1 VSEVEGKF
9 KRLLGTVLKLFL
21 SSGEGRGTIEK
32 GTIRNILVIRQHD
45 QLGDMLLAVPLLRA
59 LRESFPASHIA
70 LLASPVNYQI
80 MLNNPY
86 INDVINYDKRVL
98 RHSFREIWKFYRLLR
113 NGKYDLVVVPATISL
128 SMTSH
133 IIARLTGAR
142 IRIGA
147 KSLNGISNPTAFC
160 FTHAVELDWSQSP
173 RKHHSARNLDILA
186 PLDIVEEDLSSAL
199 GLLDD
204 ERKKA
209 NRFLSEYRKRYKL
222 LVGFHPGAGH
232 PENRWAAEKYASI
245 AGRLAKEYDAG
256 IVVTSGPMDREPME
270 LLKKYLQCEYLLIES
285 KPIREVAAIID
296 SLNLFLANDTG
307 IMHVAG
313 ASKTNLLSIF
323 GPSDP
328 LLWAPIGAKNRYI
341 ASKNKTMEGLSEEEV
356 YNMITII
363 LNSIGFQGKKN

>member
-1 VSEVEGKF
+1 VSEAEGKF
-9 KRLLGTVLKLFL
+9 KNFLGTFLRLFL
-21 SSGEGRGTIEK
+21 SSGEEGGIIEK
-32 GTIRNILVIRQHD
+32 RTIKKILVIRQHD

-70 LLASPVNYQI
+70 LITSPVNYQI
-80 MLNNPY
+80 MMNNPY
-86 INDVINYDKRVL
+86 VNGVINYDKRIL
-98 RHSFREIWKFYRLLR
+98 RRSVREILKFYRLLR
-113 NGKYDLVVVPATISL
+113 SGNYDLVVVPATISL

-133 IIARLTGAR
+133 IMARLTGAK

-147 KSLNGISNPTAFC
+147 KSLDGISNPTAFC
-160 FTHAVELDWSQSP
+160 FTHAVDLDWSQTP

-186 PLDIVEEDLSSAL
+186 PLDIVEEDLRSVL
-199 GLLDD
+199 GLSED

-209 NRFLSEYRKRYKL
+209 NKFLSEFRKRYKL
-222 LVGFHPGAGH
+222 LIGIHPGAGH
-232 PENRWAAEKYASI
+232 PENRWAAEKYAAI
-245 AGRLAKEYDAG
+245 AGRLAKEFDAG

-270 LLKKYLQCEYLLIES
+270 LLRKHMQCEYLLIEN

-296 SLNLFLANDTG
+296 SLDLFLANDTG

-313 ASKTNLLSIF
+313 ASKTNLLALF

-356 YNMITII
+356 YNMIAII